1 MQNIVDRLE
10 GVVNIAKDVL
20 VFAMKYD
27 KFKEN
32 IINFLTDAQNK
43 ISI

>member
-10 GVVNIAKDVL
+10 GVVNIADDVL
-20 VFAMKYD
+20 AFVMKYD

-32 IINFLTDAQNK
+32 VINFLD
-43 ISI
+43 ICI